1 MKTHLRMFGSL
12 LPRRRVDAALN
23 SDSVRSALKRSGEAV
38 RDEAEA
44 VLDSQPM
51 TGRAP
56 GRATPALT
64 VEIDPDAAKVRLV
77 CRPTRDAGD
86 NPRRTRPQSE
96 ARFVLA
102 SALMVARD
110 DVRALL
116 RDGMIRALKTRKP
129 RS

>member
-1 MKTHLRMFGSL
+1 MKTHLRMSGSL
-12 LPRRRVDAALN
+12 LPQRRVDAALD

-44 VLDSQPM
+44 VLDSQPI

-56 GRATPALT
+56 GLEAHALT

-77 CRPTRDAGD
+77 CRPTRGAGD
-86 NPRRTRPQSE
+86 NPGRPRPQSE

-102 SALMVARD
+102 SAVMVARD

-116 RDGMIRALKTRKP
+116 RDGMIGALNTRKP